1 MEKAAKP
8 TTMSENARTAAKL
21 VAVEQQKRPGK
32 KVAVVA
38 IADGYDGFKVRT
50 EGERFAAHWDQC
62 RNPEF
67 VADVKKRPK
76 GYDPK
81 TPEYLEG
88 QYIKPSWQMEVAE
101 YDKLQAQAATAAAAA
116 ELE

>member
-1 MEKAAKP
+1 MESAAKP
-8 TTMSENARTAAKL
+8 TTMSENARAAAKL
-21 VAVEQQKRPGK
+21 VAAEQQKRPGK

-50 EGERFAAHWDQC
+50 EGERFAAFWLQ
-62 RNPEF
+62 RPNPDF
-67 VADVKKRPK
+67 IADNKKRPK

-81 TPEYLEG
+81 TPEYLDE
-88 QYIKPSWQMEVAE
+88 YMKPSWQMEIAE
-101 YDKLQAQAATAAAAA
+101 YDKQQAQAAKEAAAA